1 VKKAIVTT
9 TINIPTFIESYIKH
23 FQKSP
28 VSIKDLNFIIIGD
41 LKSPD
46 KEIHAYLSKLNPE
59 FNVEYWDVVAQRKWI
74 RETYKGREDL
84 VDFVI
89 PYNSIRRRNLGYLR
103 ALELGAD
110 VIITID
116 DDNYIN
122 ESSWFTDH
130 LNSLNYEG
138 PLPTVSSRN
147 NIVNPCRILKFTLPY
162 EIYSRGYPLPEF
174 FQDSFDV
181 IMDQGRKTVLNMGLW
196 RENPDVD
203 SYTNLLY
210 PGIKSLGIE
219 GHELSYALAFNNYM
233 PINTQN
239 TAFVRE
245 ITPAYYC
252 VLMDT
257 KLLGINID
265 RYDDIWGGL
274 FVLKLIHRMK
284 HRITFGKPL
293 TLHIRNTHD
302 YLRDFKSEFLGV
314 TLNYKI
320 YKILM
325 NDIEIESNNYI
336 DGYAE
341 LANKLLKN
349 IEKKFNNS
357 EILKYFRKLTEAMNG
372 WVRLVTTFL

>member
-1 VKKAIVTT
+1 MKTAIVTT
-9 TINIPTFIESYIKH
+9 TINIPIFIESYVKH
-23 FQKSP
+23 LQKS
-28 VSIKDLNFIIIGD
+28 SINIKDLIFIIIGD
-41 LKSPD
+41 LKSPN
-46 KEIHAYLSKLNPE
+46 KEINEYLSKLNPQ
-59 FNVEYWDVVAQRKWI
+59 FVVEYWDVITQQKWI
-74 RETYKGREDL
+74 RETYKGKEDL
-84 VDFVI
+84 VNFVI

-110 VIITID
+110 VIITVD

-122 ESSWFTDH
+122 EPNWLTDH
-130 LNSLNYEG
+130 LNCLNYEG

-147 NIVNPCRILKFTLPY
+147 NIVNPCRILKFNLPY
-162 EIYSRGYPLPEF
+162 EIYSRGYPLAEF

-181 IMDQGRKTVLNMGLW
+181 TMDQGRKTVLNMGLW
-196 RENPDVD
+196 KENPDVD

-210 PGIKSLGIE
+210 PNIKSLGIK
-219 GHELSYALAFNNYM
+219 GPELSYALAYNNYM

-257 KLLGINID
+257 KLVGLNIA

-274 FVLKLIHRMK
+274 FALKLIHRMK

-302 YLRDFKSEFLGV
+302 YLRDFKSEFIGI

-320 YKILM
+320 YKILI

-336 DGYAE
+336 DGYVE

-357 EILKYFRKLTEAMNG
+357 EILKYFRKLTKAMNG
-372 WVRLVTTFL
+372 WVKLVTTFM